1 MTKLATTL
9 FLGIVATAGL
19 NAPAMSAEGD
29 PAICDFYN
37 HGDYKKN
44 RSGPCKIAESSEKT
58 EITLSNGD
66 VYTLIPERKR
76 EGHFVDQDG
85 NRAAVKH
92 DNDYKRTY
100 SWKNQRLI
108 IQKAS

>member
-1 MTKLATTL
+1 MTRPAAAPLLAVVT
-9 FLGIVATAGL
+9 TAGL
-19 NAPAMSAEGD
+19 TAPAISADGD

-37 HGDYKKN
+37 HGDYKKQ
-44 RSGPCKIAESSEKT
+44 RSGPCKIAESGEKT
-58 EITLSNGD
+58 EITLNNGE
-66 VYTLIPERKR
+66 VYTPIPERKR
-76 EGHFVDQDG
+76 EGHFVDRDG

-108 IQKAS
+108 LQKAS